1 MSALRHPYRL
11 DDEDERELAERL
23 RLARAD
29 HQPVL
34 LEIAGE
40 RYRLVPDPNSRV
52 QLADED
58 DPFANYDP
66 EKARAAI
73 EAGFGAFRGLDV
85 EAFLEE
91 ILEER
96 IQDTPGHRF

>member
-1 MSALRHPYRL
+1 MSALRHPLKL
-11 DDEDERELAERL
+11 DAEHERDLAERL
-23 RLARAD
+23 RLAEANRV
-29 HQPVL
+29 PVV

-40 RYRLVPDPNSRV
+40 RYRLVPEAKTEI
-52 QLADED
+52 QLADEN
-58 DPFANYDP
+58 DPFADYDP
-66 EKARAAI
+66 VAVLAAI
-73 EAGFGAFRGLDV
+73 DAGAGALAGIDV